1 MIHKISEFCDKID
14 SIKQMSD
21 VLRHM
26 KYNPSVKSSR
36 NEIDQMIASIQSDCY
51 IVSQDKSEYTPKE

>member
-14 SIKQMSD
+14 SIKNMSD
-21 VLRHM
+21 ILRQM

-36 NEIDQMIASIQSDCY
+36 HDIDQMIASIQSDCY
-51 IVSQDKSEYTPKE
+51 MVSQDKSEYTSKE